1 MSLEDFA
8 REFTLVDISNLVGV
22 SGIDGL
28 SNWQI
33 VTIRERWR
41 RTERGLYRSAGC
53 APIGRLFLNFQ
64 VKAHTRIVLIVLVE

>member
-1 MSLEDFA
+1 MALEDFA

-22 SGIDGL
+22 SGVDGL
-28 SNWQI
+28 PNWQI
-33 VTIRERWR
+33 VTIRDRWR

-64 VKAHTRIVLIVLVE
+64 VEAHSVMALLVE